1 MQPLR
6 NWFPAFSAMTCLGF
20 GAGLISI
27 YGFFVE
33 PLSQEF
39 GVGVATLNIGPVAL
53 LLVPAIVAPMV
64 GKLVDRT
71 PIRRILLI
79 GATLAMLSLL
89 AVSQAPSLL
98 TAALGFLCFAL
109 GLTLYGPVVI
119 NGLMVK
125 TYPGREARA
134 LAVAAMGISLATA
147 TMPPVVGALLA
158 HLEWRWALASMALG
172 LLLILWLVI
181 LAGIDADAGGA
192 TLTGQNRVGEGI
204 YRQSAFWLIGLCVAL
219 GFNVSIIM
227 AICYPPLF
235 ISEGYSVAE
244 AGWFVSMA
252 GMGGLVGKGCIAWLA
267 DAGRNFAKWLAA
279 GLLLLQAVGLGL
291 LLSAS
296 DASGVVLA
304 TCLLG
309 FGGGA
314 FIPMHPYLNSRYF
327 DAAVI
332 GQVNGAQMPLF
343 LPFGLVGAPLA
354 GYAYDQSG
362 NYDAVLLALIV
373 ALGVSALCALALPAP
388 TE

>member
-1 MQPLR
+1 
-6 NWFPAFSAMTCLGF
+6 
-20 GAGLISI
+20 
-27 YGFFVE
+27 
-33 PLSQEF
+33 
-39 GVGVATLNIGPVAL
+39 VAL
-53 LLVPAIVAPMV
+53 LLVPGIVAPMV

-71 PIRRILLI
+71 PIRRIILA

-89 AVSQAPSLL
+89 AVSQASSLL
-98 TAALGFLCFAL
+98 AAALGFLCFAL

-158 HLEWRWALASMALG
+158 YLDWRWALVSLASG
-172 LLLILWLVI
+172 LLIILWLVV
-181 LAGIDADAGGA
+181 LAGIAADAGGA
-192 TLTGQNRVGEGI
+192 TLPGESRVGSDI
-204 YRQSAFWLIGLCVAL
+204 YRQPAFWLIGMCVAL

-267 DAGRNFAKWLAA
+267 DAGRNYAKWLAA
-279 GLLLLQAVGLGL
+279 GLLLLQMVGMGL

-296 DASGVVLA
+296 DAPGVALA

-327 DAAVI
+327 DVAII

-354 GYAYDQSG
+354 GYVYDQSG
-362 NYDAVLLALIV
+362 NYDTVLLALAV

-388 TE
+388 GK

>member
-1 MQPLR
+1 MATLKT
-6 NWFPAFSAMTCLGF
+6 WFPAFSAMTCLGF

-53 LLVPAIVAPMV
+53 LLVPGIVAPMV
-64 GKLVDRT
+64 GKWVDRAS
-71 PIRRILLI
+71 IRRIILT

-89 AVSQAPSLL
+89 GVSQAPSLL
-98 TAALGFLCFAL
+98 AAAVGFLCFAL

-147 TMPPVVGALLA
+147 TMPPVVGVLLA
-158 HLEWRWALASMALG
+158 HLDWRWALVSLASG
-172 LLLILWLVI
+172 LLIILWLVV
-181 LAGIDADAGGA
+181 LTGIPADADGTAIAGGSHS
-192 TLTGQNRVGEGI
+192 VGGI
-204 YRQSAFWLIGLCVAL
+204 YRQPAFWLIGLCVAL
-219 GFNVSIIM
+219 AFNVFIVM
-227 AICYPPLF
+227 AICYPPMF
-235 ISEGYSVAE
+235 ISEGYSVAD
-244 AGWFVSMA
+244 AGWFVATA
-252 GMGGLVGKGCIAWLA
+252 GMAGLVGKGFIAWLA
-267 DAGRNFAKWLAA
+267 DAGRNYAKWLAV
-279 GLLLLQAVGLGL
+279 GLLLVQVMGLGL

-296 DASGVVLA
+296 DASGVIPA
-304 TCLLG
+304 MCLMG

-314 FIPMHPYLNSRYF
+314 FIPIHPYLNSRYF
-327 DAAVI
+327 DPAII

-362 NYDAVLLALIV
+362 NYDAVLMVLAVILV
-373 ALGVSALCALALPAP
+373 VSALLALALSVP
-388 TE
+388 EK